1 MKTVFLTLIS
11 SLLLFAHPHTFIDVH
26 PTLKEES
33 MTLKWVFDE
42 MTSQI
47 LMMDFDTD
55 HDRVLSAKESQRI
68 YTNNFASLKSFG
80 YYTYLYHND
89 TKLSTP
95 EAQSFRA
102 SAEKS
107 RVVFTFTL
115 PMQKGVDK
123 IMFYDEEM
131 FSAFVLQETFI
142 KKTDPQKQY
151 RLKELDGDFYFGYI
165 LELF

>member
-1 MKTVFLTLIS
+1 MKTVCLILIS
-11 SLLLFAHPHTFIDVH
+11 TLLLFAHPHTFIDVH

-33 MTLKWVFDE
+33 ITLRWVFDE

-55 HDRVLSAKESQRI
+55 HDMVLSAEESQRI

-80 YYTYLYHND
+80 YYTYLYRGK
-89 TKLSTP
+89 TKLPTS
-95 EAQSFRA
+95 EAHSFRA
-102 SAEKS
+102 SAQDG
-107 RVVFTFTL
+107 RVAFVFTL
-115 PMQKGVDK
+115 PLPKGVDR

-131 FSAFVLQETFI
+131 FSAFVLKEAFI
-142 KKTDPQKQY
+142 KNTDPRKQF

-165 LELF
+165 LELQ